1 MAFAHSTI
9 SNITWKLHEQQR
21 GRIQENMELRRQMMI
36 DSHSQQLRN
45 DRNSILS
52 HIHRLQPGL
61 RKAFLAMRLEK
72 LKQQLR

>member
-1 MAFAHSTI
+1 MAFSHQTI
-9 SNITWKLHEQQR
+9 SNLTWKIHERR
-21 GRIQENMELRRQMMI
+21 GRIQENMELRRQMLV
-36 DSHSQQLRN
+36 DSHHQQLRN

-72 LKQQLR
+72 LKQQLK

>member
-1 MAFAHSTI
+1 MAHMHSTI
-9 SNITWKLHEQQR
+9 SHTTWKLHERR
-21 GRIQENMELRRQMMI
+21 GRIQENMELRRQMLV
-36 DSHSQQLRN
+36 DSHRQQLRN

-72 LKQQLR
+72 IKQQLR

>member
-9 SNITWKLHEQQR
+9 SNITWKLHEQR
-21 GRIQENMELRRQMMI
+21 GRIQENMELRRKILI

-72 LKQQLR
+72 IKQQLR

>member
-1 MAFAHSTI
+1 MAKSRSTI
-9 SNITWKLHEQQR
+9 SHTTWKLHERR
-21 GRIQENMELRRQMMI
+21 GRIQESMELRRQMLI

-45 DRNSILS
+45 DRNDILS

-72 LKQQLR
+72 LKQM

>member
-1 MAFAHSTI
+1 MAFSHPKL
-9 SNITWKLHEQQR
+9 SNITWKLHEQR
-21 GRIQENMELRRQMMI
+21 GRIQENMALRRQVLI
-36 DSHSQQLRN
+36 DSHHQQLRN

-72 LKQQLR
+72 LKQQLK

>member
-1 MAFAHSTI
+1 MAFSHSTI
-9 SNITWKLHEQQR
+9 SNITWKLYERR
-21 GRIQENMELRRQMMI
+21 GRIQENMELRRQMLV

-72 LKQQLR
+72 LKQQLK

>member
-1 MAFAHSTI
+1 MAFSHHAI
-9 SNITWKLHEQQR
+9 SNITWKLHEQR
-21 GRIQENMELRRQMMI
+21 GRIQENMELRRQMLI

-72 LKQQLR
+72 IKQQLT

>member
-1 MAFAHSTI
+1 MAFSHHAI
-9 SNITWKLHEQQR
+9 SNITWKLHERR
-21 GRIQENMELRRQMMI
+21 GRMCENMELRRQILI

-45 DRNSILS
+45 DRSSILS

-72 LKQQLR
+72 IKQQLK

>member
-1 MAFAHSTI
+1 MAFAPSTI
-9 SNITWKLHEQQR
+9 SNITWKLHEQR
-21 GRIQENMELRRQMMI
+21 GRIQENMELRRKMLI

-72 LKQQLR
+72 LKPQLR

>member
-1 MAFAHSTI
+1 MPFAQSKI
-9 SNITWKLHEQQR
+9 SNITWKIHEQR
-21 GRIQENMELRRQMMI
+21 GRIQENMELRRKMLI

-45 DRNSILS
+45 DRNDILS

-72 LKQQLR
+72 LKQM

>member
-1 MAFAHSTI
+1 MAYTQATI
-9 SNITWKLHEQQR
+9 NRTTWKLHEVR
-21 GRIQENMELRRQMMI
+21 GRIQESMALRRAMLL

-45 DRNSILS
+45 DRNDILS

-72 LKQQLR
+72 IKQQLK

>member
-1 MAFAHSTI
+1 MAFTHSKI
-9 SNITWKLHEQQR
+9 SNVTWKLHEQR
-21 GRIQENMELRRQMMI
+21 GRIQENMELRRKMVI
-36 DSHSQQLRN
+36 DSHNQQLRN

-61 RKAFLAMRLEK
+61 RKTFLAMRLDK

>member
-1 MAFAHSTI
+1 MPFSHSKI
-9 SNITWKLHEQQR
+9 SIITWKLHERR
-21 GRIQENMELRRQMMI
+21 GRIQENMELRRQMLV

-61 RKAFLAMRLEK
+61 RKAFLAMRLEE
-72 LKQQLR
+72 LKQQLK

>member
-1 MAFAHSTI
+1 MAHSHSTI
-9 SNITWKLHEQQR
+9 SHTTWKLHERR
-21 GRIQENMELRRQMMI
+21 GRIQENMELRRKMLI

-45 DRNSILS
+45 DRNNILS

-72 LKQQLR
+72 LKQQLK

>member
-1 MAFAHSTI
+1 MSFTQAKI
-9 SNITWKLHEQQR
+9 GNITWKLHERR
-21 GRIQENMELRRQMMI
+21 GRIQENMELRRQMLI
-36 DSHSQQLRN
+36 DSHRQQLRN

-72 LKQQLR
+72 LKPQLR

>member
-1 MAFAHSTI
+1 MAFSQSTI
-9 SNITWKLHEQQR
+9 SNITWKLHERR
-21 GRIQENMELRRQMMI
+21 GRIQENMELRRQMLV

-72 LKQQLR
+72 LKQQLK

>member
-1 MAFAHSTI
+1 MAFSQSTI
-9 SNITWKLHEQQR
+9 SNITWKLHERR
-21 GRIQENMELRRQMMI
+21 GRIQENMALRRQMLV

-72 LKQQLR
+72 LKQQLK